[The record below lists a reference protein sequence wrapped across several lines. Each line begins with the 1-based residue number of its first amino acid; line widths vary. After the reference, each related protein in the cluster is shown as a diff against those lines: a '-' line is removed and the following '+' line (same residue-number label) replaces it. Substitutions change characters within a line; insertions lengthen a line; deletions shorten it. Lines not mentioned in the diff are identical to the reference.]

1 MDIRMKELIFLGA
14 SVSAHCFPCFD
25 FHLEKARELGISE
38 AEIQESIQAGLMV
51 MNGAGD
57 KMREKINEKL
67 PGILLKG
74 NESCS
79 SNSKEKKTFF
89 TSLIRF

>member
-1 MDIRMKELIFLGA
+1 MDVRMKELVFLGA

-25 FHLEKARELGISE
+25 YHLEKARELGISE
-38 AEIQESIQAGLMV
+38 AEIQESIQAGFMV

-57 KMREKINEKL
+57 KMREKIKETL
-67 PGILLKG
+67 PEIVLKG

-79 SNSKEKKTFF
+79 SNSRKQKIH
-89 TSLIRF
+89 LAPHVRF

>member
-1 MDIRMKELIFLGA
+1 MKELIFLGA

-25 FHLEKARELGISE
+25 YHLEKARALGISE
-38 AEIQESIQAGLMV
+38 AEIQESIQAGFMV

-57 KMREKINEKL
+57 KMREKISETFSEN
-67 PGILLKG
+67 LLKG

-79 SNSKEKKTFF
+79 SNPPKKKTHFF
-89 TSLIRF
+89 PLVRF

>member
-1 MDIRMKELIFLGA
+1 MDVRMKELVLLGA

-25 FHLEKARELGISE
+25 YHLERARKLGISE
-38 AEIQESIQAGLMV
+38 AEIQESIQAGFMV

-57 KMREKINEKL
+57 KMREKIQLTL
-67 PGILLKG
+67 PEILLKG

-79 SNSKEKKTFF
+79 SNSRKKK
-89 TSLIRF
+89 IRFSSLVRF

>member
-1 MDIRMKELIFLGA
+1 MDVRSKELVFLGA

-25 FHLEKARELGISE
+25 FHLKKARELGISE
-38 AEIQESIQAGLMV
+38 EEIQESIQAGFMV

-57 KMREKINEKL
+57 KMREKIKETL
-67 PGILLKG
+67 PGISLKG

-79 SNSKEKKTFF
+79 SNTRKKKIHLFP
-89 TSLIRF
+89 LVRF